1 MLLVVGMMGRV
12 LLQTMQSPGVEKFLS
27 TEYFQ
32 NPYPVYRELL
42 ESNPIFWSEKAR
54 AWIVSPFHEVEEGL
68 HLDVFT
74 QKQRMLKASS
84 HFTADELA
92 KMPHILTNLSN
103 WVVFQDPPEHTRLR
117 RLISKSFT
125 PRSINALEP
134 KIEAIV
140 SNLLDEAMKKET
152 FNLVDEFSFQ
162 LPAMVICELLGI
174 PLEKQWDLKRW
185 SDGVAGFTAS
195 ARITHE
201 QAAYAEEVAR
211 EAEEYLMGFFEQVR
225 KTPND
230 GLLSRIINSQG
241 AEDGLT
247 DKEIVGLTINLFFAG
262 FETTEGLIGNMVMT
276 LVNHPE
282 QLALLRSNPELMDA
296 AVEETLRYESSI
308 LKQSRVASEDIEI
321 LGETIKAGDY
331 VHFMIGAANYDPARF
346 ANPEVFDITRLD
358 AGNISF
364 GHGIHFCI
372 GAPLSRLEARIAM
385 RQLLER
391 MPKLS
396 ILDPQPTF
404 PELLAVRKPLQLWVT
419 NAQVN

>member
-1 MLLVVGMMGRV
+1 M
-12 LLQTMQSPGVEKFLS
+12 QTIQSNGAENFLS
-27 TEYFQ
+27 PEYFQ
-32 NPYPVYRELL
+32 NPYPIYRELL
-42 ESNPIFWSEKAR
+42 DSTPIFWSEKAR
-54 AWIVSPFHEVEEGL
+54 AWIVSPFKEVEEGL

-84 HFTADELA
+84 HFTPEELA

-140 SNLLDEAMKKET
+140 SNLLDKAMEKET

-162 LPAMVICELLGI
+162 LPAMVICELLGM

-195 ARITHE
+195 ARITPE
-201 QAAYAEEVAR
+201 QAAHAEDVAR
-211 EAEEYLMGFFEQVR
+211 EAEEFLMGFFEQVR

-230 GLLSRIINSQG
+230 GLLSRIVNSQSE
-241 AEDGLT
+241 EDGLT
-247 DKEIVGLTINLFFAG
+247 DKEIVGLTIQLFFAG

-282 QLALLRSNPELMDA
+282 QLALLRSKPELMDA

-308 LKQSRVASEDIEI
+308 LKQSRVASEDVEI
-321 LGETIKAGDY
+321 LGQRIKAGDY
-331 VHFMIGAANYDPARF
+331 VHFMIGAANHDPARF
-346 ANPEVFDITRLD
+346 TNPQIFDIARTD
-358 AGNISF
+358 AGNVSF

-391 MPKLS
+391 MPKIS
-396 ILDPQPTF
+396 IVNPQPTF

-419 NAQVN
+419 SK

>member
-1 MLLVVGMMGRV
+1 M
-12 LLQTMQSPGVEKFLS
+12 QTIQSNGAENFLS
-27 TEYFQ
+27 PEYFQ
-32 NPYPVYRELL
+32 NPYPIYRELL
-42 ESNPIFWSEKAR
+42 DSTPIFWSEKAR
-54 AWIVSPFHEVEEGL
+54 AWIVSPFKEVEEGL

-84 HFTADELA
+84 HFTPEELA

-134 KIEAIV
+134 KIETIV
-140 SNLLDEAMKKET
+140 SNLLDKAMEKET

-162 LPAMVICELLGI
+162 LPAMVICELLGM

-195 ARITHE
+195 ARITPE
-201 QAAYAEEVAR
+201 QAAHAEDVAR
-211 EAEEYLMGFFEQVR
+211 EAEEFLMGFFEQVR

-230 GLLSRIINSQG
+230 GLLSRIVNSQSE
-241 AEDGLT
+241 EDGLT
-247 DKEIVGLTINLFFAG
+247 DKEIVGLTIQLFFAG

-282 QLALLRSNPELMDA
+282 QLALLRSKPELMDA

-308 LKQSRVASEDIEI
+308 LKQSRVASEDVEI
-321 LGETIKAGDY
+321 LGQRIKAGDY
-331 VHFMIGAANYDPARF
+331 VHFMIGAANHDPARF
-346 ANPEVFDITRLD
+346 TNPQIFDIARTD
-358 AGNISF
+358 AGNVSF

-391 MPKLS
+391 MPKIS
-396 ILDPQPTF
+396 IVDPKPAF

-419 NAQVN
+419 GK

>member
-1 MLLVVGMMGRV
+1 M
-12 LLQTMQSPGVEKFLS
+12 QTIQSNGAENFLS
-27 TEYFQ
+27 PEYFQ
-32 NPYPVYRELL
+32 NPYPIYRELL
-42 ESNPIFWSEKAR
+42 DSTPIFWSEKAR
-54 AWIVSPFHEVEEGL
+54 AWIVSPFKEVEEGL

-84 HFTADELA
+84 HFTPEELA

-140 SNLLDEAMKKET
+140 SNLLDKAMKKET

-162 LPAMVICELLGI
+162 LPAMVICELLGM

-195 ARITHE
+195 ARITPE
-201 QAAYAEEVAR
+201 QAAHAEDVAR
-211 EAEEYLMGFFEQVR
+211 EAEEFLMGFFEQVR

-230 GLLSRIINSQG
+230 GLLSRIVNSQSE
-241 AEDGLT
+241 EDGLT
-247 DKEIVGLTINLFFAG
+247 DKEIVGLTIQLFFAG

-282 QLALLRSNPELMDA
+282 QLALLRSKPELMDA

-308 LKQSRVASEDIEI
+308 LKQSRVASEDVEI
-321 LGETIKAGDY
+321 LGQRIKAGDY
-331 VHFMIGAANYDPARF
+331 VHFMIGAANHDPARF
-346 ANPEVFDITRLD
+346 TNPQIFDIARTD
-358 AGNISF
+358 AGNVSF

-391 MPKLS
+391 MPKIS
-396 ILDPQPTF
+396 IVDPKPAF

-419 NAQVN
+419 GK

>member
-1 MLLVVGMMGRV
+1 M
-12 LLQTMQSPGVEKFLS
+12 QTIQSNGAENFLS
-27 TEYFQ
+27 PEYFQ
-32 NPYPVYRELL
+32 NPYPIYRELL
-42 ESNPIFWSEKAR
+42 DSTPIFWSEKAR
-54 AWIVSPFHEVEEGL
+54 AWIVSPFKEVEEGL

-84 HFTADELA
+84 HFTPEELA

-134 KIEAIV
+134 KIETIV
-140 SNLLDEAMKKET
+140 SNLLDKAMEKET

-162 LPAMVICELLGI
+162 LPAMVICELLGM

-195 ARITHE
+195 ARITPE
-201 QAAYAEEVAR
+201 QAAHAEDVAR
-211 EAEEYLMGFFEQVR
+211 EAEEFLMGFFEQLR

-230 GLLSRIINSQG
+230 GLLSRIVNSQSE
-241 AEDGLT
+241 EDGLT
-247 DKEIVGLTINLFFAG
+247 DKEIVGLTIQLFFAG

-276 LVNHPE
+276 LVSHPE
-282 QLALLRSNPELMDA
+282 QLALLRSKPELMDA

-308 LKQSRVASEDIEI
+308 LKQSRVASEDVEI
-321 LGETIKAGDY
+321 LGQRIKAGDY
-331 VHFMIGAANYDPARF
+331 VHFMIGAANHDPARF
-346 ANPEVFDITRLD
+346 TNPQIFDIARTD
-358 AGNISF
+358 AGNVSF

-391 MPKLS
+391 MPKIS
-396 ILDPQPTF
+396 IVDPKPAF

-419 NAQVN
+419 GK

>member
-1 MLLVVGMMGRV
+1 M
-12 LLQTMQSPGVEKFLS
+12 QTIQSNGAENFLS
-27 TEYFQ
+27 PEYFQ
-32 NPYPVYRELL
+32 NPYPIYRELL
-42 ESNPIFWSEKAR
+42 DSTPIFWSEKAR
-54 AWIVSPFHEVEEGL
+54 AWIVSPFKEVEEGL

-84 HFTADELA
+84 HFTPEELA

-140 SNLLDEAMKKET
+140 SNLLDKAMKKET

-162 LPAMVICELLGI
+162 LPAMVICELLGM

-195 ARITHE
+195 ARITPE
-201 QAAYAEEVAR
+201 QAAHAENVAR
-211 EAEEYLMGFFEQVR
+211 EAEEYLMGFFEEVR

-230 GLLSRIINSQG
+230 GLLSRIVNSQSE
-241 AEDGLT
+241 EDGLT
-247 DKEIVGLTINLFFAG
+247 DKEIVGLTIQLFFAG

-282 QLALLRSNPELMDA
+282 QLALLRSKPELMDA

-308 LKQSRVASEDIEI
+308 LKQSRVASEDVEI
-321 LGETIKAGDY
+321 LGQRIKAGDY
-331 VHFMIGAANYDPARF
+331 VHFMIGAANHDPARF
-346 ANPEVFDITRLD
+346 TNPQIFDIARTD
-358 AGNISF
+358 AGNVSF

-391 MPKLS
+391 MPKIS
-396 ILDPQPTF
+396 IVDPKPAF

-419 NAQVN
+419 GK

>member
-1 MLLVVGMMGRV
+1 M
-12 LLQTMQSPGVEKFLS
+12 QTIQSNGAENFLS
-27 TEYFQ
+27 PEYFQ
-32 NPYPVYRELL
+32 NPYPIYRELL
-42 ESNPIFWSEKAR
+42 DSTPIFWSEKAR
-54 AWIVSPFHEVEEGL
+54 AWIVSPFKEVEEGL

-74 QKQRMLKASS
+74 QKQRMLKAIS
-84 HFTADELA
+84 HFTPEELA

-134 KIEAIV
+134 KIETIV
-140 SNLLDEAMKKET
+140 SNLLDKAMEKET

-162 LPAMVICELLGI
+162 LPAMVICELLGM

-195 ARITHE
+195 ARITPE
-201 QAAYAEEVAR
+201 QAAHAENVAR
-211 EAEEYLMGFFEQVR
+211 EAEEYLMGFFEEVR

-230 GLLSRIINSQG
+230 GLLSRIVNSQG
-241 AEDGLT
+241 EEDGLT
-247 DKEIVGLTINLFFAG
+247 DKEIVGLTIQLFFAG

-282 QLALLRSNPELMDA
+282 QLALLRSKPELMDA

-308 LKQSRVASEDIEI
+308 LKQSRVASEDVEI
-321 LGETIKAGDY
+321 LGQRIKAGDY
-331 VHFMIGAANYDPARF
+331 VHFMIGAANHDPARF
-346 ANPEVFDITRLD
+346 TNPQIFDIARTD
-358 AGNISF
+358 AGNVSF

-391 MPKLS
+391 MPKIS
-396 ILDPQPTF
+396 IVDPKPAF

-419 NAQVN
+419 GK

>member
-1 MLLVVGMMGRV
+1 M
-12 LLQTMQSPGVEKFLS
+12 QTIQSNGAENFLS
-27 TEYFQ
+27 PEYFQ
-32 NPYPVYRELL
+32 NPYPIYRELL
-42 ESNPIFWSEKAR
+42 DSTPIFWSEKAR
-54 AWIVSPFHEVEEGL
+54 AWIVSPFNEVEEGL

-84 HFTADELA
+84 HFTPEELA

-134 KIEAIV
+134 KIETIV
-140 SNLLDEAMKKET
+140 SNLLDKAMEKET

-162 LPAMVICELLGI
+162 LPAMVICELLGM

-195 ARITHE
+195 ARITPE
-201 QAAYAEEVAR
+201 QAAHAENVAR
-211 EAEEYLMGFFEQVR
+211 EAEEYLMGFFEEVR

-230 GLLSRIINSQG
+230 GLLSRIVNSQG
-241 AEDGLT
+241 EEDGLT
-247 DKEIVGLTINLFFAG
+247 DKEIVGLTIQLFFAG

-282 QLALLRSNPELMDA
+282 QLALLRSKPELMDA

-308 LKQSRVASEDIEI
+308 LKQSRVASEDVEI
-321 LGETIKAGDY
+321 LGERIKAGDY
-331 VHFMIGAANYDPARF
+331 VHFMIGAANHDPARF
-346 ANPEVFDITRLD
+346 TNPQVFDIARTD
-358 AGNISF
+358 AGNVSF
-364 GHGIHFCI
+364 CHGINFCI

-391 MPKLS
+391 MPKIS
-396 ILDPQPTF
+396 IVDPKPAF

-419 NAQVN
+419 GK

>member
-1 MLLVVGMMGRV
+1 M
-12 LLQTMQSPGVEKFLS
+12 QTIQSNGAENFLS
-27 TEYFQ
+27 PEYFQ
-32 NPYPVYRELL
+32 NPYPIYRELL
-42 ESNPIFWSEKAR
+42 DSTPIFWSEKAR
-54 AWIVSPFHEVEEGL
+54 AWIVSPFNEVEEGL

-84 HFTADELA
+84 HFTPEELA

-134 KIEAIV
+134 KIETIV
-140 SNLLDEAMKKET
+140 SNLLDKAMEKET

-162 LPAMVICELLGI
+162 LPAMVICELLGM

-195 ARITHE
+195 ARITPE
-201 QAAYAEEVAR
+201 QAAHAEDVAR
-211 EAEEYLMGFFEQVR
+211 EAEEFLMGFFEQVR

-230 GLLSRIINSQG
+230 GLLSRIVNSQSE
-241 AEDGLT
+241 EDGLT
-247 DKEIVGLTINLFFAG
+247 DKEIVGLTIQLFFAG

-282 QLALLRSNPELMDA
+282 QLALLRSKPELMDA

-308 LKQSRVASEDIEI
+308 LKQSRVASEDVEI
-321 LGETIKAGDY
+321 LGQRIKAGDY
-331 VHFMIGAANYDPARF
+331 VHFMIGAANHDPARF
-346 ANPEVFDITRLD
+346 TNPQIFDIARTD
-358 AGNISF
+358 AGNVSF

-391 MPKLS
+391 MPKIS
-396 ILDPQPTF
+396 IVDPKPAF

-419 NAQVN
+419 GK

>member
-1 MLLVVGMMGRV
+1 M
-12 LLQTMQSPGVEKFLS
+12 QTIQSNGAENFLS
-27 TEYFQ
+27 PEYFQ
-32 NPYPVYRELL
+32 NPYPIYRELL
-42 ESNPIFWSEKAR
+42 DSTPIFWSEKAR
-54 AWIVSPFHEVEEGL
+54 AWIVSPFNEVEEGL

-84 HFTADELA
+84 HFTPEELA

-140 SNLLDEAMKKET
+140 SNLLDKAMKKET

-162 LPAMVICELLGI
+162 LPAMVICELLGM

-195 ARITHE
+195 ARITPE
-201 QAAYAEEVAR
+201 QAAHAEDVAR
-211 EAEEYLMGFFEQVR
+211 EAEEFLMGFFEQVR

-230 GLLSRIINSQG
+230 GLLSRIVNSQSE
-241 AEDGLT
+241 EDGLT
-247 DKEIVGLTINLFFAG
+247 DKEIVGLTIQLFFAG

-282 QLALLRSNPELMDA
+282 QLALLRSKPELMDA

-308 LKQSRVASEDIEI
+308 LKQSRVASEDVEI
-321 LGETIKAGDY
+321 LGQRIKAGDY
-331 VHFMIGAANYDPARF
+331 VHFMIGAANHDPARF
-346 ANPEVFDITRLD
+346 TKPEVFDIARTD
-358 AGNISF
+358 AGNVSF

-391 MPKLS
+391 MPKIS
-396 ILDPQPTF
+396 IVDPKPAF

-419 NAQVN
+419 GK

>member
-1 MLLVVGMMGRV
+1 M
-12 LLQTMQSPGVEKFLS
+12 QTIQSNGAENFLS
-27 TEYFQ
+27 PEYFQ
-32 NPYPVYRELL
+32 NPYPIYRELL
-42 ESNPIFWSEKAR
+42 DSTPIFWSEKAR
-54 AWIVSPFHEVEEGL
+54 AWIVSPFTEVEEGL

-84 HFTADELA
+84 HFTPEELA

-140 SNLLDEAMKKET
+140 SNLLDKAMKKET

-162 LPAMVICELLGI
+162 LPAMVICELLGM

-195 ARITHE
+195 ARITPE
-201 QAAYAEEVAR
+201 QAAHAEDVAR
-211 EAEEYLMGFFEQVR
+211 EAEEFLMGFFEQVR

-230 GLLSRIINSQG
+230 GLLSRIVNSQSE
-241 AEDGLT
+241 EDGLT
-247 DKEIVGLTINLFFAG
+247 DKEIVGLTIQLFFAG

-282 QLALLRSNPELMDA
+282 QLALLRSKPELMDA

-308 LKQSRVASEDIEI
+308 LKQSRVASEDVEI
-321 LGETIKAGDY
+321 LGQRIKAGDY
-331 VHFMIGAANYDPARF
+331 VHFMIGAANHDPARF
-346 ANPEVFDITRLD
+346 TNPQIFDIARTD
-358 AGNISF
+358 AGNVSF

-391 MPKLS
+391 MPKIS
-396 ILDPQPTF
+396 IVDPKPAF

-419 NAQVN
+419 GK

>member
-1 MLLVVGMMGRV
+1 M
-12 LLQTMQSPGVEKFLS
+12 QTTQSSSVENFLS

-32 NPYPVYRELL
+32 NPYPIYRELL
-42 ESNPIFWSEKAR
+42 DSTPIFWSEKAR
-54 AWIVSPFHEVEEGL
+54 AWIVSPFKEVEEGL
-68 HLDVFT
+68 HLEVFT

-84 HFTADELA
+84 HFTPEELA

-140 SNLLDEAMKKET
+140 SNLLDKAMKNDT

-162 LPAMVICELLGI
+162 LPAMVICELLGM

-195 ARITHE
+195 ARITPE
-201 QAAYAEEVAR
+201 QAAHAEDVAR
-211 EAEEYLMGFFEQVR
+211 EAEEFLMGFFEQVR

-230 GLLSRIINSQG
+230 GLLSRIVNSQG
-241 AEDGLT
+241 EEDGLT
-247 DKEIVGLTINLFFAG
+247 DKEIVGLTIQLFFAG

-282 QLALLRSNPELMDA
+282 QLALLRSKPELMDA

-308 LKQSRVASEDIEI
+308 LKQSRVANEDIEI
-321 LGETIKAGDY
+321 LGQTIKAGDY
-331 VHFMIGAANYDPARF
+331 VHFMIGAANHDPARF
-346 ANPEVFDITRLD
+346 ANPEVFDIARTD
-358 AGNISF
+358 AGNVSF

-391 MPKLS
+391 MPKIS
-396 ILDPQPTF
+396 IVDPKPSF

-419 NAQVN
+419 GK

>member
-1 MLLVVGMMGRV
+1 M
-12 LLQTMQSPGVEKFLS
+12 QTIQSNGAENFLS
-27 TEYFQ
+27 PEYFQ
-32 NPYPVYRELL
+32 NPYPIYRELL
-42 ESNPIFWSEKAR
+42 DSTPIFWSEKAR
-54 AWIVSPFHEVEEGL
+54 AWIVSPFKEVEEGL

-84 HFTADELA
+84 HFTPEELA

-134 KIEAIV
+134 KIETIV
-140 SNLLDEAMKKET
+140 SNLLDKAMKKET

-162 LPAMVICELLGI
+162 LPAMVICELLGM

-195 ARITHE
+195 ARITPE
-201 QAAYAEEVAR
+201 QAAHAENVAR
-211 EAEEYLMGFFEQVR
+211 EAEEYLMGFFEEVR

-230 GLLSRIINSQG
+230 GLLSRIVNSQG
-241 AEDGLT
+241 EEDGLT
-247 DKEIVGLTINLFFAG
+247 DKEIVGLTIQLFFAG

-282 QLALLRSNPELMDA
+282 QLALLRSKPELMDA

-308 LKQSRVASEDIEI
+308 LKQSRVASEDVEI
-321 LGETIKAGDY
+321 LGQRIKAGDY
-331 VHFMIGAANYDPARF
+331 VHFMIGAANHDPARF
-346 ANPEVFDITRLD
+346 TNPQIFDIARTD
-358 AGNISF
+358 AGNVSF

-391 MPKLS
+391 MPKIS
-396 ILDPQPTF
+396 IVDPKPAF

-419 NAQVN
+419 GK

>member
-1 MLLVVGMMGRV
+1 M
-12 LLQTMQSPGVEKFLS
+12 QTIQSNGAENFLS
-27 TEYFQ
+27 PEYFQ
-32 NPYPVYRELL
+32 NPYPIYRELL
-42 ESNPIFWSEKAR
+42 DSTPIFWSEKAR
-54 AWIVSPFHEVEEGL
+54 AWIVSPFNEVEEGL

-84 HFTADELA
+84 HFTPEELA

-140 SNLLDEAMKKET
+140 SNLLDKAMKKET

-162 LPAMVICELLGI
+162 LPAMVICELLGM

-195 ARITHE
+195 ARITPE
-201 QAAYAEEVAR
+201 QAAHAEDVAR
-211 EAEEYLMGFFEQVR
+211 EAEEFLMGFFEQVR

-230 GLLSRIINSQG
+230 GLLSRIVNSQSE
-241 AEDGLT
+241 EDGLT
-247 DKEIVGLTINLFFAG
+247 DKEIVGLTIQLFFAG

-276 LVNHPE
+276 LVSHPE
-282 QLALLRSNPELMDA
+282 QLALLRSKPELMDA

-308 LKQSRVASEDIEI
+308 LKQSRVASEDVEI
-321 LGETIKAGDY
+321 LGQRIKAGDY
-331 VHFMIGAANYDPARF
+331 VHFMIGAANHDPARF
-346 ANPEVFDITRLD
+346 TNPQIFDIARTD
-358 AGNISF
+358 AGNVSF

-391 MPKLS
+391 MPKIS
-396 ILDPQPTF
+396 IVDPKPAF

-419 NAQVN
+419 GK

>member
-1 MLLVVGMMGRV
+1 M
-12 LLQTMQSPGVEKFLS
+12 QTIQSNGAENFLS
-27 TEYFQ
+27 PEYFQ
-32 NPYPVYRELL
+32 NPYPIYRELL
-42 ESNPIFWSEKAR
+42 DSTPIFWSEKAR
-54 AWIVSPFHEVEEGL
+54 AWIVSPFKEVEEGL

-84 HFTADELA
+84 HFTPEELA

-140 SNLLDEAMKKET
+140 SNLLDKAMKKET

-162 LPAMVICELLGI
+162 LPAMVICELLGM

-195 ARITHE
+195 ARITPE
-201 QAAYAEEVAR
+201 QAAHAENVAR
-211 EAEEYLMGFFEQVR
+211 EAEEYLMGFFEEVR

-230 GLLSRIINSQG
+230 GLLSRIVNSQG
-241 AEDGLT
+241 EEDGLT
-247 DKEIVGLTINLFFAG
+247 DKEIVGLTIQLFFAG

-282 QLALLRSNPELMDA
+282 QLALLRSKPELMDA

-308 LKQSRVASEDIEI
+308 LKQSRVASEDVEI
-321 LGETIKAGDY
+321 LGQRIKAGDY
-331 VHFMIGAANYDPARF
+331 VHFMIGAANHDPARF
-346 ANPEVFDITRLD
+346 TNPQIFDIARTD
-358 AGNISF
+358 AGNVSF

-391 MPKLS
+391 MPKIS
-396 ILDPQPTF
+396 IVDPKPAF

-419 NAQVN
+419 GK

>member
-1 MLLVVGMMGRV
+1 MTGRL
-12 LLQTMQSPGVEKFLS
+12 LLQTIQSHGVEKFLS

-32 NPYPVYRELL
+32 NPYPTYRELL

-54 AWIVSPFHEVEEGL
+54 AWIVSPFHEVEKGL

-140 SNLLDEAMKKET
+140 SNLLDQAMKKET
-152 FNLVDEFSFQ
+152 FNLVEEFSFQ

-230 GLLSRIINSQG
+230 GLLSRIVNSQG

-308 LKQSRVASEDIEI
+308 LKQSRVASEDVEI
-321 LGETIKAGDY
+321 LGEIIQTIY
-331 VHFMIGAANYDPARF
+331 H
-346 ANPEVFDITRLD
+346 
-358 AGNISF
+358 
-364 GHGIHFCI
+364 
-372 GAPLSRLEARIAM
+372 
-385 RQLLER
+385 QL
-391 MPKLS
+391 
-396 ILDPQPTF
+396 
-404 PELLAVRKPLQLWVT
+404 
-419 NAQVN
+419 